1 MRVVELF
8 CGAGGMSLGLK
19 RAGFDVVAAYDNN
32 EDAVKNYCRNVGPHA
47 HEADLSNLLLIVP
60 KLLELSPDM
69 ICGGPPCQDYSPAG
83 SGVEKE
89 NAKLTLAFA
98 LTIVAVRPTWFLME
112 NVKEALG
119 KNKKTWPQARE
130 VLKNAGYGITEVVID
145 CSRYGVP
152 QARKRLIAV
161 GRLGE
166 CDGFLETAIREA
178 ATPKQL
184 TIRQAFSNTFGRM
197 PDPDNP
203 WNPEIAEV
211 IATGHVFTR
220 PFYNGR
226 GVRTVD
232 EPFATITRTS
242 AEPPTGRF
250 RSQTHPRD
258 SAHPTDTAAMTPY
271 VMSRLQGFPH
281 RWKWSAGNDRDL
293 MQMIANAVPA
303 PVIKIIGEVIA
314 SRQEGSSYQ
323 PADERFLQWLV
334 RGGHRSRDT
343 ARNIKSNVGRARH
356 MLYGRTFAD
365 ITLEIAALEKVPG
378 FDTLRTGTKS
388 DLRQALRLHREYR
401 DEIGRK
407 GQATEDATQEADRTL
422 RRRPQRPRRVDLDEM
437 MAGLLPNEYHSE
449 GGNSPDDIMDKYVTI

>member
-32 EDAVKNYCRNVGPHA
+32 KVAVENYCRNVGPHA
-47 HEADLSNLLLIVP
+47 HEADLSDLLSIVP
-60 KLLELSPDM
+60 KLLEMSPDL

-83 SGVEKE
+83 GGVEKE

-98 LTIVAVRPTWFLME
+98 LAIVAVRPTWFLME
-112 NVKEALG
+112 NVKQALG
-119 KNKKTWPQARE
+119 KNKKTWPQARA
-130 VLKNAGYGITEVVID
+130 VLKNAGYGITEVVVD

-152 QARKRLIAV
+152 QARKRLIVV

-166 CDGFLETAIREA
+166 CDSFLETAIREA

-197 PDPDNP
+197 PDLDNP
-203 WNPEIAEV
+203 WNPEIASV
-211 IATGHVFTR
+211 IAAGHVFAR
-220 PFYNGR
+220 PFFDGR

-250 RSQTHPRD
+250 RYQTHPRD
-258 SAHPTDTAAMTPY
+258 SAHPTDAASMTPY

-281 RWKWSAGNDRDL
+281 RWEWRAGNERDL

-314 SRQEGSSYQ
+314 SRQEGDSYE
-323 PADERFLQWLV
+323 PADERFLRWLV
-334 RGGHRSRDT
+334 RGGHRSRAT
-343 ARNIKSNVGRARH
+343 ARNIKASLGRARH
-356 MLYGRTFAD
+356 MLHGRTFAN
-365 ITLEIAALEKVPG
+365 ITLELAALETVPG
-378 FDTLRTGTKS
+378 FATLRTGTKS
-388 DLRQALRLHREYR
+388 DLRQALRHHRAYR
-401 DEIGRK
+401 DSLGRK
-407 GQATEDATQEADRTL
+407 RQEATEETTQKPQTV
-422 RRRPQRPRRVDLDEM
+422 RRRPQRPGRVDLAAM
-437 MAGLLPNEYHSE
+437 MAGMTSSDFHSG
-449 GGNSPDDIMDKYVTI
+449 GGNAPDDITDRYVTI

>member
-8 CGAGGMSLGLK
+8 CGAGGMSLGLTW
-19 RAGFDVVAAYDNN
+19 AGFDVVAAYDNN
-32 EDAVKNYCRNVGPHA
+32 EVAVENYCHNIGPHA
-47 HEADLSNLLLIVP
+47 HGADLSDVLSIVP
-60 KLLELSPDM
+60 ELLELSPDM

-83 SGVEKE
+83 NGVEKE

-98 LTIVAVRPTWFLME
+98 LAIVAVRPTWFLME

-119 KNKKTWPQARE
+119 KNKKTWPQARA
-130 VLKNAGYGITEVVID
+130 VLKNAGYGITEVVVD

-178 ATPKQL
+178 ATPNQL

-203 WNPEIAEV
+203 WNPEIATV

-242 AEPPTGRF
+242 AEPPTGRY

-258 SAHPTDTAAMTPY
+258 SAHPTASAAMTPH

-281 RWKWSAGNDRDL
+281 RWRWSASNDRDL

-303 PVIKIIGEVIA
+303 PVIKIMGEIIT
-314 SRQEGSSYQ
+314 SRQEGNSYQ
-323 PADERFLQWLV
+323 PADERFLKWLV
-334 RGGHRSRDT
+334 RGGRRSRAT
-343 ARNIKSNVGRARH
+343 ARNIKANLGRARH

-365 ITLEIAALEKVPG
+365 STLEIAALEKLPG
-378 FDTLRTGTKS
+378 FDTLRKGTKS
-388 DLRQALRLHREYR
+388 DLRQALCLYREYR
-401 DEIGRK
+401 DAIGTK
-407 GQATEDATQEADRTL
+407 GKEALEDNAQADQII
-422 RRRPQRPRRVDLDEM
+422 RRRPQRPRRVDLDAL
-437 MAGLLPNEYHSE
+437 MAGMPPNEYHSA